1 MRFWIGARG
10 ADLKAEAR
18 GIMAATAGE
27 PDSPL
32 ASGPLALVGD
42 AVEAPSPTWLAP
54 HPALDVVYAAL
65 EGQGRVAAFRRT
77 GEATLAP
84 LGRTIAAGET
94 TCHVAVAPDGS
105 HLIATAWGDG
115 TVTHVALDGAGRLG
129 TRTEAEPS
137 ADPYDAAAPAP
148 DAAALLA
155 EQDGVADLRTL
166 VERGA
171 DASQLAA
178 MLAGSTPTPQLDPDA
193 GVDDILALLGQSR
206 NPFDDPAVRDI
217 LRGAARA
224 PEAPTGGAVDLAGAV
239 DLSGKAAA
247 AEPAEP
253 RTSRA
258 HSSAF
263 LPHGLVATTDLGF
276 DLVRFWRTSARGMV
290 LDHEVALPLGTG
302 PRHMVLHPSG
312 HLYVVT
318 EHTCEVFVLS
328 PGPDGRWALRSGIA
342 ASPGSLPGD
351 TAAELA
357 RSRDAE
363 FLYAG
368 LRGSDTI
375 AVLRV
380 RGEGDRLEHVALAES
395 GIRKPR
401 HHVTVRDTLMVAGQ
415 ASHEVAT
422 LALDERTGVP
432 GRVRHRLAVPTPQH
446 ILPVR

>member
-1 MRFWIGARG
+1 MRLWIGARG
-10 ADLKAEAR
+10 ADMNAEGR

-27 PDSPL
+27 ADSAL

-42 AVEAPSPTWLAP
+42 AVAAPSPTWLAA
-54 HPALDVVYAAL
+54 HPTLDVVYAAL
-65 EGQGRVAAFRRT
+65 EKEGRVAAFRRT

-84 LGRTIAAGET
+84 LGSPVDAGET
-94 TCHVAVAPDGS
+94 TCHVAVSPDGS

-115 TVTHVALDGAGRLG
+115 TVTHVALDASGRLG
-129 TRTEAEPS
+129 TRSEAEPS
-137 ADPYDAAAPAP
+137 ADPYDAARPAP
-148 DAAALLA
+148 DTATLLN
-155 EQDGVADLRTL
+155 EQGGTADLRTL

-178 MLAGSTPTPQLDPDA
+178 MLAGSTPTPTIGADA
-193 GVDDILALLGQSR
+193 GMDDILALLGQSK

-217 LRGAARA
+217 LRGAPAD
-224 PEAPTGGAVDLAGAV
+224 GAASPLAGAV
-239 DLSGKAAA
+239 DLGTGTPGG
-247 AEPAEP
+247 EPAQP
-253 RTSRA
+253 RTPRA
-258 HSSAF
+258 HCSVF
-263 LPHGLVATTDLGF
+263 LPGGLVATTDLGY
-276 DLVRFWRTSARGMV
+276 DLVRFWRSSRRGIR

-302 PRHMVLHPSG
+302 PRHMVRHPSG

-328 PGPDGRWALRSGIA
+328 AGPDGRWTLRSAIA

-357 RSRDAE
+357 RSRDGA

-368 LRGSDTI
+368 LRGSDTV

-380 RGEGDRLEHVALAES
+380 RGEGDRLEQVALAES

-401 HHVTVRDTLMVAGQ
+401 HHVVLRDALLVAGQ
-415 ASHEVAT
+415 DSHEIAS

-432 GRVRHRLAVPTPQH
+432 GRVRHRLAVPSPQH
-446 ILPVR
+446 ILPAR

>member
-10 ADLKAEAR
+10 ADMRSEAR
-18 GIMAATAGE
+18 GIMAGTAGE

-42 AVEAPSPTWLAP
+42 AVEALSPTWLAA
-54 HPALDVVYAAL
+54 HPTLDVVYAAL
-65 EGQGRVAAFRRT
+65 EGQGRVAAYRRT

-84 LGRTIAAGET
+84 LGAPVEAGET
-94 TCHVAVAPDGS
+94 VCHVSVAPDGS
-105 HLIATAWGDG
+105 HLLAAAWGDG

-129 TRTEAEPS
+129 ARTEAEPS
-137 ADPYDAAAPAP
+137 ADPYGDGAPRPAP
-148 DAAALLA
+148 DAAALVA
-155 EQDGVADLRTL
+155 EQGGVADLRSL

-178 MLAGSTPTPQLDPDA
+178 MLAGATPTPAIGADA
-193 GVDDILALLGQSR
+193 GLDEILALLGQSK

-217 LRGAARA
+217 LRGA
-224 PEAPTGGAVDLAGAV
+224 PHEQGSPLAGAV
-239 DLSGKAAA
+239 DFSGA
-247 AEPAEP
+247 AETPDEP
-253 RTSRA
+253 RTPRA
-258 HSSAF
+258 HCSVF
-263 LPHGLVATTDLGF
+263 LPRGLVATTDLGF
-276 DLVRFWRTSARGMV
+276 DLVRFWRTSPRGV
-290 LDHEVALPLGTG
+290 TLDHEVALPLGTG

-318 EHTCEVFVLS
+318 EYTCEVFVLS
-328 PGPDGRWALRSGIA
+328 PGQDGKWALRSGLA

-357 RSRDAE
+357 RSRDGG

-380 RGEGDRLEHVALAES
+380 RGEGDRLEQVALAES
-395 GIRKPR
+395 GVRKPR
-401 HHVTVRDTLMVAGQ
+401 HHVILRDTLLVAGQ
-415 ASHEVAT
+415 GSDEIVS
-422 LALDERTGVP
+422 LSVDERTGVP
-432 GRVRHRLAVPTPQH
+432 GRARHRLGVPTPQH